1 MKGSRTANFFKSI
14 MAKAKKSTVRKTR
27 ATTAKKRTTSALS
40 RRGSSTADY
49 SRFVLPIVVGV
60 ILLAGI
66 GFFGVMGY
74 RTAIASEFFNVQ
86 RVEVRGN
93 DRVNVEDIQR
103 IVTANTEKT
112 GVWRADLGEIREK
125 VEKLP
130 FVKTAAVSMVLPVG
144 IRVSIIERTPAAV
157 VKLSHG
163 DSLVDT
169 EGNVLIPVTKP
180 ETAFPFAMRGWDE
193 TKTEKAMTD
202 NLARLKLY
210 KKMLDEWKEYGI
222 SDRVKEVD
230 LKDLKDPNASIEESG
245 RLIAVVLAKDK
256 LGASLK
262 SAMDAVAGKGE
273 RVKSVNAGG
282 VSPVL
287 EYFGY

>member
-1 MKGSRTANFFKSI
+1 

-27 ATTAKKRTTSALS
+27 ATSARKRTTSASSS
-40 RRGSSTADY
+40 RRGKTTDY
-49 SRFVLPIVVGV
+49 SRFVMPLIIGV

-74 RTAIASEFFNVQ
+74 RTAIASEFFNVR

-93 DRVNVEDIQR
+93 DRVNVEDVKR

-130 FVKTAAVSMVLPVG
+130 FVKTASVSMVLPVG
-144 IRVSIIERTPAAV
+144 IRVNIIERVPAAL
-157 VKLSHG
+157 VKLSYG
-163 DSLVDT
+163 DSLVDV
-169 EGNVLIPVTKP
+169 EGNVLVPVTKP

-193 TKTEKAMTD
+193 TKSEKAVTD

-210 KKMLDEWKEYGI
+210 KKMLDEWKDYGI
-222 SDRVKEVD
+222 SDRVKDVD
-230 LKDLKDPNASIEESG
+230 LKDLKDPNASIEDSG

-262 SAMDAVAGKGE
+262 SAIEAVAGKGE
-273 RVKSVNAGG
+273 RVKSVNAIG

-287 EYFGY
+287 EYLGH